1 MAEPTYIKPSEL
13 DPLPPEQI
21 DGATIAPV
29 VKDGKTWKVDLSFVK
44 TAADNAND
52 KASLANTAAGNA
64 DTSANNADTAAS
76 NADTKAGLADTAATA
91 ANNAAGAAT
100 TAAGSANT
108 AATAANDA
116 ATAANSATSA
126 ANTAAGNADAKT
138 AELEAMRQLLEA
150 SWIRPTAM
158 ELDYPRT
165 ITLRNPVQKQIA
177 VTLTPAGNYKNMLFI
192 DDDNVIKVLPDGSI
206 LIRQTGNSKVHVIPT
221 DNSSLYK
228 TIDITVVE
236 PGIRNIT
243 ATSMRLTG
251 SGAIRLT

>member
-1 MAEPTYIKPSEL
+1 MVDIVKKKGSEL
-13 DPLPPEQI
+13 PIENTLTGFNAIGINASNQSVQVPLDVVQN
-21 DGATIAPV
+21 ATNAANAAA
-29 VKDGKTWKVDLSFVK
+29 GSANNAA
-44 TAADNAND
+44 TAATFA
-52 KASLANTAAGNA
+52 AGTANTAAA
-64 DTSANNADTAAS
+64 

-91 ANNAAGAAT
+91 ANNAASAAT

-116 ATAANSATSA
+116 ATAANSAASA

-138 AELEAMRQLLEA
+138 AELEAMRLLLEA

-158 ELDYPRT
+158 GLDYPRT
-165 ITLRNPVQKQIA
+165 ITLRNTVQKKIA
-177 VTLTPAGNYKNMLFI
+177 VTLTPSGNYKNMLFL
-192 DDDNVIKVLPDGSI
+192 DDDNAIKVLPEGVI
-206 LIRQTGNSKVHVIPT
+206 LVKKTGNSKVHVIPV
-221 DNSSLYK
+221 DNTALYK

-236 PGIRNIT
+236 PVIRNAT